1 MLRSRTV
8 PRRGWSLE
16 FVMWVFTRV
25 SGAVMLIAGLLAMA
39 GALWLGARTQMDL
52 ATLMRWTFFPNPNH
66 VINSNIP
73 DVNLGWVGAFWQ
85 VLQTLII
92 FFGVTHGFNGLRVVI
107 EDYVS
112 SIAIQRV
119 LRALLLVL
127 WIAVMAIA
135 FYIVFTS

>member
-1 MLRSRTV
+1 
-8 PRRGWSLE
+8 
-16 FVMWVFTRV
+16 MWVFTRV